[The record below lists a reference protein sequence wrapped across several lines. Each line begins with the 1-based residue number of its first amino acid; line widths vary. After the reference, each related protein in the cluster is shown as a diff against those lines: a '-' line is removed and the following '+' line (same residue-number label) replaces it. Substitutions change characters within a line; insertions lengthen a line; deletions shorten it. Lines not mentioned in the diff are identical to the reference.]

1 MLLFSLFVTIA
12 CCGCVCDAFS
22 SIEPPP
28 SVEGVGRRE
37 VLRKTFLG
45 LSGGLLS
52 TIAGPSNA
60 VAAAADATT
69 ETGQKVSSSFF
80 SYRIVPDTSPGPDL
94 NPGLKPISSSDL
106 KKTLAMTK
114 GNGGALWLGEHHNS
128 LTDHQLQ
135 ADFVQDIYDQRKRSF
150 GRKAPPMAIGLEQV
164 QLQFQPALDAYVAGK
179 ISAEDLKVAV
189 EWEKRWSWS
198 FDGYLPVFETA
209 RKLQIRLVAL
219 NVDSEDL
226 GLVELGGFPNLPR
239 ERLQRYISD
248 PQGFADFAR
257 KTSYKTYV
265 DYVISPSYEMHKDMG
280 ILRSIITGQ
289 RLDEDMPF
297 ARFFS
302 GRILWDEGMASAAY
316 SWTKANP
323 GGLMVGLVGA
333 DHVKFQDGIV
343 GRYARMAKGE
353 RDNISVILNPTLIDT
368 RPSGSVSMAAN
379 DSSGA
384 DQITLQVRYL
394 KKGVDPSGPER
405 RLPSSTGGV
414 LPLADY
420 IVMSERSKSA

>member
-52 TIAGPSNA
+52 TTAGPSNA

-80 SYRIVPDTSPGPDL
+80 SYRIVPDTSPDL

-239 ERLQRYISD
+239 ERLKRYISD

-265 DYVISPSYEMHKDMG
+265 DYVISPSYDMHKDMG
-280 ILRSIITGQ
+280 ILRSTITGQ

-297 ARFFS
+297 VRFFS

-343 GRYARMAKGE
+343 GRYARMAKGK

-394 KKGVDPSGPER
+394 KQGVDPSGPER

>member
-52 TIAGPSNA
+52 TTAGPSNA

-80 SYRIVPDTSPGPDL
+80 SYRIVPDTSL
-94 NPGLKPISSSDL
+94 NPGLKPISSSDF

-265 DYVISPSYEMHKDMG
+265 DYVISPSYDMHKDMG
-280 ILRSIITGQ
+280 ILRSTITGQ

-297 ARFFS
+297 VRFFS

-343 GRYARMAKGE
+343 GRYARMAKSE

-394 KKGVDPSGPER
+394 KQGVDPSGPER

>member
-52 TIAGPSNA
+52 TTAGPSNA

-80 SYRIVPDTSPGPDL
+80 SYRIVPDTSL
-94 NPGLKPISSSDL
+94 NPGLKPISSSDF

-239 ERLQRYISD
+239 ERLKRYISD

-265 DYVISPSYEMHKDMG
+265 DYVISPSYDMHKDMG
-280 ILRSIITGQ
+280 ILRSTITGQ

-297 ARFFS
+297 VRFFS

-394 KKGVDPSGPER
+394 KQGVDPSGPER

>member
-80 SYRIVPDTSPGPDL
+80 SYRIVPDTL
-94 NPGLKPISSSDL
+94 NPGLKPISSSDF

-265 DYVISPSYEMHKDMG
+265 DYVISPSYDMHKDMG
-280 ILRSIITGQ
+280 ILRSTITGQ

-297 ARFFS
+297 VRFFS

-394 KKGVDPSGPER
+394 KQGVDPSVPGR

>member
-69 ETGQKVSSSFF
+69 ETGQKVSNSFF

-265 DYVISPSYEMHKDMG
+265 DYVISPSYDMHKDMG
-280 ILRSIITGQ
+280 ILRSTITGQ

-297 ARFFS
+297 TRFFS
-302 GRILWDEGMASAAY
+302 GRILWYEGMASAAY

-394 KKGVDPSGPER
+394 KQGVDPSGPER

>member
-37 VLRKTFLG
+37 VLRKSFLG

-52 TIAGPSNA
+52 TTAGPSNA

-80 SYRIVPDTSPGPDL
+80 SYRIVPDTSL
-94 NPGLKPISSSDL
+94 NPGLKPISSSDF

-239 ERLQRYISD
+239 KRLQRYISD

-265 DYVISPSYEMHKDMG
+265 DYVISPSYDMHKDMG
-280 ILRSIITGQ
+280 ILRSTITGQ

-297 ARFFS
+297 VRFFS

-316 SWTKANP
+316 SWTKSNP

-394 KKGVDPSGPER
+394 KQGVDPSGPEQ